1 MDEWLPTPEEL
12 SAPLHKATVRKESG
26 WRLCP
31 AHPQLLGEKADPGS
45 LVLLVSAREGG
56 RRGSEGRRKGWGR
69 GWGRPGSRPTVSHQE
84 YAALSNQRGDDN
96 DDHQNEDNDG
106 HTDGN
111 KDFLL
116 WERKRGGG
124 PGCHGNSGVEGGPTR
139 GEGWQGEG
147 RRLTLR
153 AFFWFSRATL
163 TCSCPRST

>member
-12 SAPLHKATVRKESG
+12 SASLHKATVRKGSG

-45 LVLLVSAREGG
+45 LVLSVSAREGG
-56 RRGSEGRRKGWGR
+56 RRGSERRRKGWGR
-69 GWGRPGSRPTVSHQE
+69 VWGRPGGRPMVSHQE
-84 YAALSNQRGDDN
+84 YAVLSNQRDDN
-96 DDHQNEDNDG
+96 DDHQNEDSDEQ
-106 HTDGN
+106 TDGN

-124 PGCHGNSGVEGGPTR
+124 CVSGKLRSRGRATQ
-139 GEGWQGEG
+139 GEGWRGEG

-153 AFFWFSRATL
+153 AFFWFSSATL

>member
-12 SAPLHKATVRKESG
+12 SAPLHKATVRKGSG

-56 RRGSEGRRKGWGR
+56 RSGSERRKGWGR
-69 GWGRPGSRPTVSHQE
+69 VWGRPGGRPTVFHQE

-96 DDHQNEDNDG
+96 DDHQNEDSDG
-106 HTDGN
+106 QTDGN

-116 WERKRGGG
+116 WERKQGRGGG
-124 PGCHGNSGVEGGPTR
+124 CQGNSGMEGGPPR
-139 GEGWQGEG
+139 GRGGG
-147 RRLTLR
+147 GKGGG
-153 AFFWFSRATL
+153 SP
-163 TCSCPRST
+163 CVPSSGSPGPP